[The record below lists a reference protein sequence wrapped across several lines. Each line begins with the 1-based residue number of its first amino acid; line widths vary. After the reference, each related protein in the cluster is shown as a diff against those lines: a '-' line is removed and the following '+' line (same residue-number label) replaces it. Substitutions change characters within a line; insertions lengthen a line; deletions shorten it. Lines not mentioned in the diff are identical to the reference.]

1 MNLIKSFACVLVLA
15 AGGSVMAQ
23 PAGTPASTPAGKAP
37 EATKAPEAAKKPEV
51 KPTEAK
57 AEFKY
62 AVMNTSMG
70 DIVLELDQGKAPISV
85 ENFVKYAEKGH
96 YTGTVFH
103 RVIKNFMIQ
112 GGGFDDKMNEKPTDA
127 PIKNEWQN
135 GLKNTRGTIAMARKG
150 KQAGQTDN
158 SLSADSATSQFYI
171 NVVDNTRGLDLPQ
184 ADGAAYAVFGR
195 VIAGMDVVDRI
206 RNVPTTSVPNPK
218 MPSEP
223 RAAYRDVPTKPVT
236 INSVKIITKDEADKL
251 VKPAG
256 AAEEKKPE
264 AKPATPATPAA
275 PAAPATPE
283 KK

>member
-15 AGGSVMAQ
+15 AGGSAMAQ
-23 PAGTPASTPAGKAP
+23 PATTPPPATPASAPAGKAP
-37 EATKAPEAAKKPEV
+37 EAVKAPEGDKKPEV
-51 KPTEAK
+51 KTTEAK

-70 DIVLELDQGKAPISV
+70 DIVLELDQTKAPISV

-96 YTGTVFH
+96 YNGTVFH

-112 GGGFDDKMNEKPTDA
+112 GGGFDEKMNEKPTDA

-158 SLSADSATSQFYI
+158 SISADSATSQFYI

-195 VIAGMDVVDRI
+195 VIGGMDVVDRI
-206 RNVPTTSVPNPK
+206 RNVQTTSVPNPK

-223 RAAYRDVPTKPVT
+223 RAAYRDVPVKPVT
-236 INSVKIITKDEADKL
+236 INSVKIVTKDEAEKAA
-251 VKPAG
+251 KPAG
-256 AAEEKKPE
+256 AAEEKKP
-264 AKPATPATPAA
+264 ATPAA
-275 PAAPATPE
+275 PAVPAVPE